1 MKTLY
6 SMLIK
11 LFIPIFIVTILFFV
25 LVFELMDAFTNLWR
39 YISQDVG
46 FAEISKIAF
55 LYLPKCISYSMP
67 IALLFACTFVLGHL
81 YMNNELISV
90 FGSGISLYSFVLP
103 LILVGIFS
111 SVGGFFFEE
120 YVVIDTFKRKNQLF
134 QFVIKHTVSYSN
146 SNVTVISDDNAFIY
160 QVNYYNDKQK
170 TLSGITIIERDKSN
184 RLIMRID
191 AEHAD
196 WNGEN
201 WTLHRCRIF
210 RLTDAGYIE
219 EEANT
224 YSSKRISARPG
235 IFRRISRD
243 IDEMASFDARAYI
256 NQLKRSGLP
265 YQEALSKYHRKFSFA
280 LTPLIVVMISSA
292 IGGLFQKNVLLMSLL
307 ASLGIVVVY
316 YVVQMVAMALSRNG
330 YLPPVLGAWMSFT
343 LFLGVGIGLFRVAR
357 T

>member
-1 MKTLY
+1 
-6 SMLIK
+6 MLVK
-11 LFIPIFIVTILFFV
+11 LFIPIFVVTILFFI
-25 LVFELMDAFTNLWR
+25 LVFELMDIFSNLWR
-39 YISQDVG
+39 YISLDVG
-46 FAEISKIAF
+46 FAEIFNIAF
-55 LYLPKCISYSMP
+55 LYLPKCISYSLP

-103 LILVGIFS
+103 LILIGILA

-120 YVVIDTFKRKNQLF
+120 YVVIDSYKQKNQLF

-170 TLSGITIIERDKSN
+170 TLSGVTVMERDKSN
-184 RLIMRID
+184 RLIARID

-201 WTLHRCRIF
+201 WTLHQCRIF
-210 RLTDAGYIE
+210 RLADGQYVE
-219 EEANT
+219 EEAKT

-243 IDEMASFDARAYI
+243 IDEMPSFDARAYI
-256 NQLKRSGLP
+256 NQLKRAGLP

-280 LTPLIVVMISSA
+280 LTPLIVVMIASS
-292 IGGLFQKNVLLMSLL
+292 IGGLFQKNVLLMSLISSL
-307 ASLGIVVVY
+307 AIVVVY
-316 YVVQMVAMALSRNG
+316 YVLQMVAMALSRNG
-330 YLPPVLGAWMSFT
+330 YLPPVFGAWTSFT
-343 LFLGVGIGLFRVAR
+343 VFVGVGIGLFRVAR